1 MAVLSGL
8 SSSDASF
15 LISVLGISNSV
26 GRVVS
31 GWLADLRW
39 TSPLGIT
46 IITTAAGL
54 TYLPKKQNAN

>member
-15 LISVLGISNSV
+15 LISVVGISNSV
-26 GRVVS
+26 GRVMS

-54 TYLPKKQNAN
+54 TY